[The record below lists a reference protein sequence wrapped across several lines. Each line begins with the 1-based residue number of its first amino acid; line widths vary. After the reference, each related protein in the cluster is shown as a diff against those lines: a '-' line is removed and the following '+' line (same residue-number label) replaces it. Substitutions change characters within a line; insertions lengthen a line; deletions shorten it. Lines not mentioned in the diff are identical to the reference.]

1 MEIIFLRIGIFNISY
16 STIYKDRKDST
27 NLIEQSLSLTC
38 RSTIYHIIID
48 IFVLCLFCCSMDWD
62 VVGVSLS
69 SSSIQYSLLVSQI
82 FHEYSQNDSRFNCV
96 YYMTKYMLLSHQM
109 YRDSDLDFK
118 VP

>member
-1 MEIIFLRIGIFNISY
+1 MFILLLHGLGCGWRESF
-16 STIYKDRKDST
+16 
-27 NLIEQSLSLTC
+27 
-38 RSTIYHIIID
+38 
-48 IFVLCLFCCSMDWD
+48 
-62 VVGVSLS
+62 S